1 MRNKTLAAIFA
12 LFLGNFG
19 IHRFYLGQVGLGIFY
34 LIFFWTTIPFFLGI
48 IDALVFFGMSKEEF
62 DFRYNKSKY
71 HNTVYPDQRERR
83 SRAPQRNVP
92 PVQKQTEID
101 QQSRRS
107 RTTVQPTRRSVPAN
121 RSTTRASNS
130 EFKKSGIKKF
140 KEFDYDGAIE
150 DFNKALQINNRDI
163 AIHFNLACAYSL
175 TEQKKKAFIHI
186 HQAVVLG
193 FNDFERIHTHESLA
207 FLRIQP
213 EYLAFKETDYKV
225 LPESLIREEDQDELE
240 EAPST
245 PNGTTDQQKTEAPM
259 LNPAPDNNLLEEIE
273 RLDTLRDL
281 GVLNDEEY
289 LEQKAKLENLR

>member
-12 LFLGNFG
+12 LFLGSFG

-34 LIFFWTTIPFFLGI
+34 LIFSWTMIPFFLGI
-48 IDALVFFGMSKEEF
+48 IDALVFFGMSSEEF

-71 HNTVYPDQRERR
+71 QDTTYPDQKGRR
-83 SRAPQRNVP
+83 SKAPQRNTP
-92 PVQKQTEID
+92 PLEKKTQID
-101 QQSRRS
+101 LESRRS
-107 RTTVQPTRRSVPAN
+107 RTTIQSTRRSVSSN
-121 RSTTRASNS
+121 SSTTRSSNS

-140 KEFDYDGAIE
+140 KEFDYEGAIE
-150 DFNKALQINNRDI
+150 DFKQALQINNRDI

-175 TEQKKKAFIHI
+175 TEQKENAFIHI
-186 HQAVVLG
+186 HQAVALG

-207 FLRIQP
+207 FLRIQK
-213 EYLAFKETDYKV
+213 EYPAFKERDYKV
-225 LPESLIREEDQDELE
+225 LPEFQKLNPEDIADET
-240 EAPST
+240 ANDTNSDT
-245 PNGTTDQQKTEAPM
+245 QKESETPM

-289 LEQKAKLENLR
+289 QEQKSKLENLR

>member
-12 LFLGNFG
+12 LFLGSFG

-34 LIFFWTTIPFFLGI
+34 LIFSWTTIPFFLGI
-48 IDALVFFGMSKEEF
+48 IDALVFFGMSNEEF

-71 HNTVYPDQRERR
+71 HDTTYPNQKSRR
-83 SRAPQRNVP
+83 NRAPQRNAP
-92 PVQKQTEID
+92 PQEKKTQID
-101 QQSRRS
+101 LESRRS
-107 RTTVQPTRRSVPAN
+107 RTTIQPTRRSVPAN

-130 EFKKSGIKKF
+130 EYKKSGIKKF
-140 KEFDYDGAIE
+140 KEFDYEGAIE
-150 DFNKALQINNRDI
+150 DFKQALQINNRDI

-175 TEQKKKAFIHI
+175 TEQKENAFIHI

-207 FLRIQP
+207 FLRIQK
-213 EYLAFKETDYKV
+213 EYPAFKETEYKV
-225 LPESLIREEDQDELE
+225 LPEFLQPKPEENALE
-240 EAPST
+240 QANDNNSDASEESET
-245 PNGTTDQQKTEAPM
+245 PM

-289 LEQKAKLENLR
+289 QEQKSKLENLR

>member
-48 IDALVFFGMSKEEF
+48 IDALVFFGMSNEEF

-71 HNTVYPDQRERR
+71 HDTTYPDQKSRR
-83 SRAPQRNVP
+83 TRASQRNTP
-92 PVQKQTEID
+92 PVDKGTKID
-101 QQSRRS
+101 KESRRS
-107 RTTVQPTRRSVPAN
+107 RTTIQPTRRSVPAN

-140 KEFDYDGAIE
+140 KEFDYEGAIE
-150 DFNKALQINNRDI
+150 DFKQALQINNRDI

-175 TEQKKKAFIHI
+175 TEQKENAFIHI
-186 HQAVVLG
+186 HQAVILG

-207 FLRIQP
+207 FLRIQK
-213 EYLAFKETDYKV
+213 EYPAFKEAEYKV
-225 LPESLIREEDQDELE
+225 LPEFIKSNSEDNEEDRTIANNSD
-240 EAPST
+240 
-245 PNGTTDQQKTEAPM
+245 DRDDTETPM

-289 LEQKAKLENLR
+289 QEQKSKLENLR